1 MTSTTVA
8 LPERPMNQTQLK
20 NLQKL
25 VDGDFGD
32 LQAQVSRFIRGLRD
46 KRLAEIQKKYEP
58 IESNQKAQ
66 ELLNQF
72 QAKMDTEMANLGTK
86 LAKLGFR
93 FRPGYGIDLRVRR
106 DYLEQVGLSEEQK
119 KINQAA
125 QRVSGAANDVIGAE
139 HRKVNRVVLLQ
150 GVTGEK
156 AQSILDAMP
165 SVESVMEQVKEALTE
180 YQEDLNT
187 LNGN

>member
-1 MTSTTVA
+1 MASTEVA

-25 VDGDFGD
+25 VDGDFTD
-32 LQAQVSRFIRGLRD
+32 LHAQVSRFIRGLRD
-46 KRLAEIQKKYEP
+46 KRLAELQKKYEP
-58 IESNQKAQ
+58 IESSQKAQ

-72 QAKMDTEMANLGTK
+72 QAKADAELTGLAAKLG
-86 LAKLGFR
+86 KLGFR
-93 FRPGYGIDLRVRR
+93 FRPGYGPDMRVRR
-106 DYLEQVGLSEEQK
+106 DYLEQVGFSEEQS

-125 QRVSGAANDVIGAE
+125 NRVTQAANDVIGAE